1 LNGFASLILAECIAP
16 MAPKSHIDSENR
28 AFTALAWLNV
38 PNPKV
43 SKVIACIQCC
53 RALFL
58 LPLAAVALIIFGILS
73 FWSLPSGTGHIPLLT
88 GLSLISGLAVLITA
102 LWVIWRQYVGPIM
115 ELHNWVLSMRGG
127 NLSARMPIPKRGEF
141 SDLFSHLN
149 SLGDMLQSLARDTE
163 LQLQRHTGHIA
174 QKTHSLSVLYDVAAS
189 INVSRD
195 LNDLLTRVLHTL
207 TEVVGARAASVRL
220 LTDDGDMKLVASIG
234 LDQDL
239 IDRERLL
246 PADSCLCGKV
256 TQDDEVLVQDTLLPC
271 SMRVGRPFFEG
282 NHLSMLVVPLQ
293 YRGQTLGV
301 YNLFVDEKTVSQHED
316 LKNLFTS
323 IGRHLGMA
331 IDKARLDEEA
341 NRLSIME
348 ERTRIANELHDS
360 LAQTLAS
367 VRFQVRVLDE
377 TLHQG
382 DEATIWHELERIE
395 NSLDEAHT
403 ELRELIA
410 HFRAPMHKHGLI
422 PSIEQTVERFRR
434 DCRDIHVFLQK
445 EWPDIAL
452 PSEYEIQVLRIVQEA
467 LANVRKHSQADTVR
481 VLLKGDEGNN
491 YRVLVEDDGIG
502 LGETSPIE
510 KPGEH
515 VGLSVMKDRARRI
528 GGKLRIESEPGEGVQ
543 ILLSFRYP
551 NDNTVSLEP
560 KQVIGN
566 V

>member
-1 LNGFASLILAECIAP
+1 

-28 AFTALAWLNV
+28 AFNALAWLNV
-38 PNPKV
+38 PNPNF
-43 SKVIACIQCC
+43 SRVIARIQCC
-53 RALFL
+53 RSLFL
-58 LPLAAVALIIFGILS
+58 LSLSAATLIILGILS
-73 FWSLPSGTGHIPLLT
+73 FWSLPSVSGHVSVLT
-88 GLSLISGLAVLITA
+88 GLLLISGLAVFISA
-102 LWVIWRQYVGPIM
+102 LWIIWRQYIGPIM
-115 ELHNWVLSMRGG
+115 DLQEWVLNLRGG
-127 NLSARMPIPKRGEF
+127 NLSARMPVPKGGQFAE
-141 SDLFSHLN
+141 LFPHLN

-163 LQLQRHTGHIA
+163 LQLQLHTQHIA
-174 QKTHSLSVLYDVAAS
+174 QKTHSLSILYDVAAS

-195 LNDLLTRVLHTL
+195 LNDLLTRFLHTL

-220 LTDDGDMKLVASIG
+220 LTDDGNMKLVASIG
-234 LDQDL
+234 LDQDM
-239 IDRERLL
+239 IGRERLL
-246 PADSCLCGKV
+246 PAESCLCGQI
-256 TQDDEVLVQDTLLPC
+256 TQDNEVLVQDTLLPC
-271 SMRVGRPFFEG
+271 SLRVGRPFFEG
-282 NHLSMLVVPLQ
+282 NNLSMLVVPLQ

-301 YNLFVDEKTVSQHED
+301 YNLFVDEKTVQQHED

-382 DEATIWHELERIE
+382 DEAATWYELERIE

-410 HFRAPMHKHGLI
+410 HFRAPMHKRGLI
-422 PSIEQTVERFRR
+422 PAIEQTVERFRR
-434 DCRDIHVFLQK
+434 ECREIHVFLQM
-445 EWPDIAL
+445 EWPDNPL

-467 LANVRKHSQADTVR
+467 LANVRKHSQANAVR
-481 VLLKGDEGNN
+481 VLLTGDERGK
-491 YRVLVEDDGIG
+491 YRVLVEDDGQG
-502 LGETSPIE
+502 LGETSPT
-510 KPGEH
+510 KTPGEH
-515 VGLSVMKDRARRI
+515 VGLSVMQDRARRI

-543 ILLSFRYP
+543 VVLTFRYP
-551 NDNTVSLEP
+551 DNNMGGIDP
-560 KQVIGN
+560 NQVKGN
-566 V
+566 YESANSGHR